1 MPIHTLTKEK
11 YEELLRQET
20 DKKKELAEVKSYIP
34 KEMYKKDLNDLKKA
48 LR

>member
-11 YEELLRQET
+11 YEELLAQEAE
-20 DKKKELAEVKSYIP
+20 KKAELEQVKKSDP
-34 KEMYKKDLNDLKKA
+34 REMYKKDLQDLKKV